1 VDLTNNLIGGEGGF
15 AISLVLKE
23 NTRLKVLKLGM
34 NKIDDMNASKIIL
47 SLGKNEYLEELDLS
61 SNHLGDMVSN
71 SLSYC
76 FKNNKR
82 LKILDLSYSQVF
94 LDSDAKNLLEQ
105 HPCLIKLDLHSS
117 KCSEGKL
124 DLLKYSLDEVKS
136 LESILIRKSV
146 KQNLAYKKLNKN

>member
-1 VDLTNNLIGGEGGF
+1 MLSRLIKLSSFLVRTTCLTSVDLTNNLIGGEGGF
-15 AISLVLKE
+15 AIGLVIKE

-94 LDSDAKNLLEQ
+94 LDSEAKNLLEQ
-105 HPCLIKLDLHSS
+105 HPSLIKLDLHST
-117 KCSEGKL
+117 KCSEGT
-124 DLLKYSLDEVKS
+124 
-136 LESILIRKSV
+136 ILC
-146 KQNLAYKKLNKN
+146 KKPFR

>member
-1 VDLTNNLIGGEGGF
+1 MLIKHLLISLIKLSSYLIRTTCLTVVDLTNNSIGGEGGF

-47 SLGKNEYLEELDLS
+47 SLGKNEFLEELDLS

-82 LKILDLSYSQVF
+82 LKVMDFSYSQVF
-94 LDSDAKNLLEQ
+94 LDSEAKNLLEQ
-105 HPCLIKLDLHSS
+105 HPCLIKLDLHST
-117 KCSEGKL
+117 KCSEGIYL
-124 DLLKYSLDEVKS
+124 
-136 LESILIRKSV
+136 IL
-146 KQNLAYKKLNKN
+146 